1 MYDWIKDNIIYKLS
15 VRDLNR
21 MAGKRTP
28 VTVEIRCSM
37 GRNDFKP
44 TLNWTNGS
52 KKYDNTI
59 TRAGGPSR
67 SVEFKVS
74 FHDADFDRFG
84 RPKRKS
90 VGNMSKQFLDAL
102 SSRVNYIRDM
112 EDGLYGRY
120 AQKHASELSK

>member
-1 MYDWIKDNIIYKLS
+1 MCDWIKDNIIYKLS

-21 MAGKRTP
+21 IAGKRNWL
-28 VTVEIRCSM
+28 TVEIRCSM
-37 GRNDFKP
+37 GMKDFKP
-44 TLNWTNGS
+44 TLNWPDGS
-52 KKYDNTI
+52 KKYDNSISRT
-59 TRAGGPSR
+59 GGPSR
-67 SVEFKVS
+67 EVNFKIS

-120 AQKHASELSK
+120 AQKHASDLSK

>member
-1 MYDWIKDNIIYKLS
+1 MCDWIKDNIIYKLS

-21 MAGKRTP
+21 MAGKRNWL
-28 VTVEIRCSM
+28 TVEIRCSM
-37 GRNDFKP
+37 GMKDFNP
-44 TLNWTNGS
+44 TLNWTDGS

>member
-1 MYDWIKDNIIYKLS
+1 MDNIIYKLS
-15 VRDLNR
+15 DRDLNMMTGR
-21 MAGKRTP
+21 RNWA
-28 VTVEIRCSM
+28 TVEIRCSM

-44 TLNWTNGS
+44 TLNWPNAS
-52 KKYDNTI
+52 KKYENSI
-59 TRAGGPSR
+59 SRAGGPSR
-67 SVEFKVS
+67 TVYFEVS
-74 FHDADFDRFG
+74 FHDADFERFG